1 MLKNL
6 RQLRRAMY
14 LGARILGDVTAVA
27 GGPKPT
33 TRRVKNRILGRLL
46 GKAGVW
52 GRLWR

>member
-1 MLKNL
+1 
-6 RQLRRAMY
+6 MY